1 MEGLSKGKQNEM
13 LSNSKREI
21 INTNFHLVL
30 PQMLLWAWYSQCLFS
45 KEWDLLKQKFSVE
58 RSHSYNISPYGSVLN
73 AACIL
78 CTLRDRKVFPKC
90 FVSWDITHCWITASG
105 MAYLNCF
112 IVNASIVQFIHLLH
126 SLYKFFETFIF
137 KYNL

>member
-13 LSNSKREI
+13 LSNNKREI

-30 PQMLLWAWYSQCLFS
+30 PQMLLWAWYSQRLFS
-45 KEWDLLKQKFSVE
+45 EEWDLLKQKFSVR

-78 CTLRDRKVFPKC
+78 CTLCDREVFPKC
-90 FVSWDITHCWITASG
+90 LVFITHCWIPVSG

-112 IVNASIVQFIHLLH
+112 IVNASIVQFIHLWH